1 MLTPE
6 WYEACTDQILI
17 LYSRLE
23 DDILKDIVRRL
34 LKTDMVTD
42 TAKWQAEMLEEA
54 GLLYN
59 DIIQKIAKHTPQTA
73 DELRLLFEDAGTEVM
88 KNDNII
94 AESATGKELHLSDSK
109 LKILKANYRNTLG
122 NLRNLTNT
130 TAMTSQA
137 AFIAACNDAH
147 MQITSGAFSYQEA
160 VRNAIR
166 RAVRG
171 GLTVKY
177 PTGHIDKLD
186 VAVRRAALTG
196 VGQTAAKISIMNA
209 EEMDCDLME
218 ITAHAGARPEHAK
231 WQGKLVSRTGK
242 NVGRIVDGVRVLS
255 LADIGYGTGAG
266 FRGWNCRHDWYP
278 YFPGLSTPN
287 YSKEQLE
294 KLDEKN
300 IEYDGQ
306 MYSQYEISQMQR
318 AQERKIRELKR
329 QTVKMQDAA
338 DFATD
343 PKLKELAKA
352 DHQTMSVKL
361 KTAEKELKDFC
372 KATGQDRD
380 KFREQV
386 LGFSRSEAQRAVQ
399 AAKRQQTMNHTGSHT
414 VEVVS
419 PTPKKNSGTGKIYQP
434 EEVSGKLL
442 TSGDNGGII
451 KETTS
456 QLAYKKFNTGEEVNK
471 FFGGSGSILQKKKST
486 EGRWFSSLSLDE
498 KKYISDYCADG
509 YGDINDFLRK
519 SSGWENIGKEYVE
532 NAISS
537 LDSAIKKFEL
547 TENITVHRGVG
558 NDVIEKLVNQHG
570 VVNDLSELVGKI
582 YEEPGYSSTTALF
595 GNQVAKSKPTVFE
608 FDIPAGKGRGAYV
621 NKLAGQF
628 KDVEYEF
635 LIKRGAKF
643 KITAVEEDVY
653 SETYVIKAV
662 MEVE

>member
-1 MLTPE
+1 MLSPE
-6 WYEACTDQILI
+6 WYEACTDQILV

-23 DDILKDIVRRL
+23 DDILKDIVRRI
-34 LKTDMVTD
+34 LKTGMVTD
-42 TAKWQAEMLEEA
+42 SAKWQAEMLQEA

-59 DIIQKIAKHTPQTA
+59 DIMQEIAKYASKTT
-73 DELRLLFEDAGTEVM
+73 EEVCLLFEEAGTEVM
-88 KNDNII
+88 RNDNII
-94 AESATGKELHLSDSK
+94 AQSTTGQKLHLSDSG
-109 LKILKANYRNTLG
+109 LQILKANYRNTLG
-122 NLRNLTNT
+122 NLQNLTNT

-137 AFIAACNDAH
+137 AFIAACNSAH

-166 RAVRG
+166 RAAQG

-266 FRGWNCRHDWYP
+266 FRGWNCRHDWNP
-278 YFPGLSTPN
+278 YFEGYSTLN
-287 YSKEQLE
+287 YTDEQLA

-343 PKLKELAKA
+343 PKLKELAKT
-352 DHQTMSVKL
+352 DHQAMSVKL

-386 LGFSRSEAQRAVQ
+386 LGFSKSEAQRAVQ
-399 AAKRQQTMNHTGSHT
+399 AAKKATNNIDYMSRFNPTFSDEKVLTTGNLSIRTKT
-414 VEVVS
+414 VSNSKFKMFTDIDADRKNKAVRLTEKNLIAVQKFLPEGFEMPSIAVVDFNKHKLNTYAIGGYDKNTGIMYINS
-419 PTPKKNSGTGKIYQP
+419 RYDTKEKVLAFVNSSRGRFANTTEYAPILHELGHKYYEDSIKKLAISENMSYNKAKKKIDKSIYKYI
-434 EEVSGKLL
+434 E
-442 TSGDNGGII
+442 DNGGDFFL
-451 KETTS
+451 ET
-456 QLAYKKFNTGEEVNK
+456 
-471 FFGGSGSILQKKKST
+471 ILST
-486 EGRWFSSLSLDE
+486 YAQVGYAKNSFTEITAECFSVRD
-498 KKYISDYCADG
+498 
-509 YGDINDFLRK
+509 
-519 SSGWENIGKEYVE
+519 E
-532 NAISS
+532 NATAKDI
-537 LDSAIKKFEL
+537 LNL
-547 TENITVHRGVG
+547 LGV
-558 NDVIEKLVNQHG
+558 
-570 VVNDLSELVGKI
+570 DL
-582 YEEPGYSSTTALF
+582 YDD
-595 GNQVAKSKPTVFE
+595 KSH
-608 FDIPAGKGRGAYV
+608 
-621 NKLAGQF
+621 
-628 KDVEYEF
+628 
-635 LIKRGAKF
+635 
-643 KITAVEEDVY
+643 
-653 SETYVIKAV
+653 
-662 MEVE
+662 

>member
-1 MLTPE
+1 MLSPE

-23 DDILKDIVRRL
+23 DDILKDIVRRI
-34 LKTDMVTD
+34 LKTGMVTD
-42 TAKWQAEMLEEA
+42 SAKWQAEMLEEA

-59 DIIQKIAKHTPQTA
+59 DIMQSIAKYTSQTT
-73 DELRLLFEDAGTEVM
+73 EEVCLLFEDAGTEVM

-160 VRNAIR
+160 VRNAIK
-166 RAVRG
+166 RAVQG

-266 FRGWNCRHDWYP
+266 FRGWNCRHDWHP
-278 YFPGLSTPN
+278 YFEGYSTLN
-287 YSKEQLE
+287 YTDEELA

-352 DHQTMSVKL
+352 DHQAMSVKL
-361 KTAEKELKDFC
+361 KTAEKELKGFC

-386 LGFSRSEAQRAVQ
+386 LGFGRSEAQRAVWANKKSETNKQFEQKYGEYTYTVLTDSEKSDILKNKECLSNLEARKWYLAHDAKIPNLIDKNRSIEEQ
-399 AAKRQQTMNHTGSHT
+399 ARQAFELRNSFRTITRDLMKDQDIR
-414 VEVVS
+414 
-419 PTPKKNSGTGKIYQP
+419 KKLDKDDPNKTF
-434 EEVSGKLL
+434 EELIQSKMQRKNMTRDEAIEDILK
-442 TSGDNGGII
+442 TATKTRS
-451 KETTS
+451 S
-456 QLAYKKFNTGEEVNK
+456 VNK
-471 FFGGSGSILQKKKST
+471 
-486 EGRWFSSLSLDE
+486 
-498 KKYISDYCADG
+498 
-509 YGDINDFLRK
+509 
-519 SSGWENIGKEYVE
+519 
-532 NAISS
+532 
-537 LDSAIKKFEL
+537 
-547 TENITVHRGVG
+547 
-558 NDVIEKLVNQHG
+558 KLG
-570 VVNDLSELVGKI
+570 LE
-582 YEEPGYSSTTALF
+582 
-595 GNQVAKSKPTVFE
+595 
-608 FDIPAGKGRGAYV
+608 
-621 NKLAGQF
+621 
-628 KDVEYEF
+628 
-635 LIKRGAKF
+635 
-643 KITAVEEDVY
+643 
-653 SETYVIKAV
+653 
-662 MEVE
+662 

>member
-1 MLTPE
+1 MLSPE

-23 DDILKDIVRRL
+23 DDILKDIVRRI
-34 LKTDMVTD
+34 LKTSMVTD
-42 TAKWQAEMLEEA
+42 SAKWQAEMLEEA

-59 DIIQKIAKHTPQTA
+59 DIIQKIAKYTPQTA

-160 VRNAIR
+160 VRNAIK
-166 RAVRG
+166 RAVQG

-186 VAVRRAALTG
+186 VAIRRAALTG

-242 NVGRIVDGVRVLS
+242 NVGRIVDGVKVLS

-266 FRGWNCRHDWYP
+266 FRGWNCRHDWNP
-278 YFPGLSTPN
+278 YFEGYSTLN
-287 YSKEQLE
+287 YTDEQLAN
-294 KLDEKN
+294 LDEKS
-300 IEYDGQ
+300 IEYDGE

-338 DFATD
+338 DFADD
-343 PKLKELAKA
+343 PELKELAKA
-352 DHQTMSVKL
+352 DHQAMSVKL
-361 KTAEKELKDFC
+361 KTAERELKDFC

-386 LGFSRSEAQRAVQ
+386 LGFSRSEAQRAVHSNNAHFRNSMKEKGFENPPKSLAIFEKMQ
-399 AAKRQQTMNHTGSHT
+399 YNNPKEYELMKTYLKSVDTGMMSPLVGYEKYKEYHDRVETELIGITTSNGVTVKSQSKHFLERVFGTIADPSHGNRPRTGVELEEIADALKNGSVRQHKNGSYVYHTS
-414 VEVVS
+414 VCSVS
-419 PTPKKNSGTGKIYQP
+419 VNPDTGKLIQVTP
-434 EEVSGKLL
+434 RKGKLL
-442 TSGDNGGII
+442 
-451 KETTS
+451 
-456 QLAYKKFNTGEEVNK
+456 
-471 FFGGSGSILQKKKST
+471 
-486 EGRWFSSLSLDE
+486 
-498 KKYISDYCADG
+498 
-509 YGDINDFLRK
+509 
-519 SSGWENIGKEYVE
+519 
-532 NAISS
+532 
-537 LDSAIKKFEL
+537 
-547 TENITVHRGVG
+547 
-558 NDVIEKLVNQHG
+558 
-570 VVNDLSELVGKI
+570 
-582 YEEPGYSSTTALF
+582 
-595 GNQVAKSKPTVFE
+595 
-608 FDIPAGKGRGAYV
+608 
-621 NKLAGQF
+621 
-628 KDVEYEF
+628 
-635 LIKRGAKF
+635 
-643 KITAVEEDVY
+643 
-653 SETYVIKAV
+653 
-662 MEVE
+662 

>member
-1 MLTPE
+1 MLSPE
-6 WYEACTDQILI
+6 WYEACTDQILV

-23 DDILKDIVRRL
+23 DDILKDIVRRI
-34 LKTDMVTD
+34 LKTNMVTD
-42 TAKWQAEMLEEA
+42 SAKWQAEMLQEA

-59 DIIQKIAKHTPQTA
+59 DIMQEIAKYTSQTT
-73 DELRLLFEDAGTEVM
+73 EEVCLLFEEAGTEVM

-94 AESATGKELHLSDSK
+94 AQSTTGQKLHLSDSG
-109 LKILKANYRNTLG
+109 LQILKANYRNTLG
-122 NLRNLTNT
+122 NLQNLTNT

-160 VRNAIR
+160 VRNAVR
-166 RAVRG
+166 RAAQG

-266 FRGWNCRHDWYP
+266 FRGWNCRHDWHP
-278 YFPGLSTPN
+278 YFEGYSTLN
-287 YSKEQLE
+287 YTDEELA

-300 IEYDGQ
+300 IEYGGK

-338 DFATD
+338 DFADD
-343 PKLKELAKA
+343 PELKRLAKA
-352 DHQTMSVKL
+352 DHQAMSVKL
-361 KTAEKELKDFC
+361 KTAERELKDFC

-386 LGFSRSEAQRAVQ
+386 LGFSHSEAQRAVQ
-399 AAKRQQTMNHTGSHT
+399 ANKKSEINKQFKQKYGEYIHT
-414 VEVVS
+414 VLTDSEKS
-419 PTPKKNSGTGKIYQP
+419 DILKNKECLSNLEARKWYLAHDAKIPNLIDKNRSIEEQARQAFELRNSFRTITRDLMKDQDTRKKLDKDDPNKTF
-434 EEVSGKLL
+434 EELIQSKMQRKNMTRDEAIEDILK
-442 TSGDNGGII
+442 TATKTRS
-451 KETTS
+451 S
-456 QLAYKKFNTGEEVNK
+456 VNK
-471 FFGGSGSILQKKKST
+471 
-486 EGRWFSSLSLDE
+486 
-498 KKYISDYCADG
+498 
-509 YGDINDFLRK
+509 
-519 SSGWENIGKEYVE
+519 
-532 NAISS
+532 
-537 LDSAIKKFEL
+537 EL
-547 TENITVHRGVG
+547 GLE
-558 NDVIEKLVNQHG
+558 
-570 VVNDLSELVGKI
+570 
-582 YEEPGYSSTTALF
+582 
-595 GNQVAKSKPTVFE
+595 
-608 FDIPAGKGRGAYV
+608 
-621 NKLAGQF
+621 
-628 KDVEYEF
+628 
-635 LIKRGAKF
+635 
-643 KITAVEEDVY
+643 
-653 SETYVIKAV
+653 
-662 MEVE
+662 

>member
-1 MLTPE
+1 MLSPE

-23 DDILKDIVRRL
+23 DDILKDIVRRI
-34 LKTDMVTD
+34 LKTSMVTD
-42 TAKWQAEMLEEA
+42 SAKWQAEMLEEA

-59 DIIQKIAKHTPQTA
+59 DIIQKIAKYTPQTA

-166 RAVRG
+166 RAAQG

-196 VGQTAAKISIMNA
+196 VGQTAAKISVMNA
-209 EEMDCDLME
+209 EEMGCDLME

-266 FRGWNCRHDWYP
+266 FRGWNCRHDWHP
-278 YFPGLSTPN
+278 YFEGYSTLN
-287 YSKEQLE
+287 YTDEELA

-352 DHQTMSVKL
+352 DHQAMSVKL
-361 KTAEKELKDFC
+361 KTAEKSLKEFC
-372 KATGQDRD
+372 NATGQDRD
-380 KFREQV
+380 RFREQV
-386 LGFSRSEAQRAVQ
+386 LGFGRSQAQKAVWANKKDSLINWLTTVDEDGKIDIENFKNALGKGYVNTTIEKSQQQKHQSSKAWKNQVKQ
-399 AAKRQQTMNHTGSHT
+399 AIQSNGKQ
-414 VEVVS
+414 
-419 PTPKKNSGTGKIYQP
+419 TPKSRLFNSIDPQKIVDKYGGTGVFRSKKNNHCVDEFITLP
-434 EEVSGKLL
+434 FEVGVTFDIDQRKYVR
-442 TSGDNGGII
+442 THKVQVKYVKNG
-451 KETTS
+451 THV
-456 QLAYKKFNTGEEVNK
+456 FP
-471 FFGGSGSILQKKKST
+471 
-486 EGRWFSSLSLDE
+486 
-498 KKYISDYCADG
+498 
-509 YGDINDFLRK
+509 
-519 SSGWENIGKEYVE
+519 
-532 NAISS
+532 
-537 LDSAIKKFEL
+537 
-547 TENITVHRGVG
+547 
-558 NDVIEKLVNQHG
+558 VIEK
-570 VVNDLSELVGKI
+570 EK
-582 YEEPGYSSTTALF
+582 
-595 GNQVAKSKPTVFE
+595 
-608 FDIPAGKGRGAYV
+608 
-621 NKLAGQF
+621 
-628 KDVEYEF
+628 
-635 LIKRGAKF
+635 
-643 KITAVEEDVY
+643 
-653 SETYVIKAV
+653 
-662 MEVE
+662 

>member
-1 MLTPE
+1 MLSPE

-23 DDILKDIVRRL
+23 DDILKDIVRRI
-34 LKTDMVTD
+34 LKTSMVTD
-42 TAKWQAEMLEEA
+42 SAKWQAEMLEEA

-59 DIIQKIAKHTPQTA
+59 DIIQKIAKYTPQTA

-160 VRNAIR
+160 VRNAIK
-166 RAVRG
+166 RAVQG

-266 FRGWNCRHDWYP
+266 FRGWNCRHDWNP
-278 YFPGLSTPN
+278 YFEGYSTLN
-287 YSKEQLE
+287 YTDEQLAN
-294 KLDEKN
+294 LDEKS
-300 IEYDGQ
+300 IEYDGE

-329 QTVKMQDAA
+329 QAVKMQDAA
-338 DFATD
+338 DFADD
-343 PKLKELAKA
+343 PELKRLAKA
-352 DHQTMSVKL
+352 DHQAMSVKL
-361 KTAEKELKDFC
+361 KTAERELKDFC
-372 KATGQDRD
+372 KTTGQDHD

-386 LGFSRSEAQRAVQ
+386 LGFGRSQAQRAVWANKKSLTEWKSNDIIEITKD
-399 AAKRQQTMNHTGSHT
+399 AAGN
-414 VEVVS
+414 
-419 PTPKKNSGTGKIYQP
+419 KIYIVKRTVVINGPPNGITQR
-434 EEVSGKLL
+434 K
-442 TSGDNGGII
+442 NAKGGIDRNYYDSNGDQVKQISNNDHGHKKESQFGKHGEHKHDYI
-451 KETTS
+451 KNEIGIPVH
-456 QLAYKKFNTGEEVNK
+456 GEPKE
-471 FFGGSGSILQKKKST
+471 
-486 EGRWFSSLSLDE
+486 LD
-498 KKYISDYCADG
+498 
-509 YGDINDFLRK
+509 
-519 SSGWENIGKEYVE
+519 
-532 NAISS
+532 
-537 LDSAIKKFEL
+537 
-547 TENITVHRGVG
+547 
-558 NDVIEKLVNQHG
+558 
-570 VVNDLSELVGKI
+570 
-582 YEEPGYSSTTALF
+582 
-595 GNQVAKSKPTVFE
+595 
-608 FDIPAGKGRGAYV
+608 
-621 NKLAGQF
+621 
-628 KDVEYEF
+628 DVERKENQDI
-635 LIKRGAKF
+635 L
-643 KITAVEEDVY
+643 
-653 SETYVIKAV
+653 
-662 MEVE
+662 

>member
-1 MLTPE
+1 MLSPE

-59 DIIQKIAKHTPQTA
+59 DIMQSIAKYTSQTT
-73 DELRLLFEDAGTEVM
+73 EEVCLLFEDAGTEVM

-166 RAVRG
+166 RAAQG

-186 VAVRRAALTG
+186 VAIRRAALTG
-196 VGQTAAKISIMNA
+196 VGQTAAKISVMNA

-266 FRGWNCRHDWYP
+266 FRGWNCRHDWHP
-278 YFPGLSTPN
+278 YFEGYSTLN
-287 YSKEQLE
+287 YTDEELA

-352 DHQTMSVKL
+352 DHQAMSVKL
-361 KTAEKELKDFC
+361 KTAERELKDFC

-386 LGFSRSEAQRAVQ
+386 LGFGRSEAQRAVWANKKSETNKQFEQKYGEYTYTVLTDSEKSDILKNKECLSNLEARKWYLAHDAKIPNLIDKNRSIEEQ
-399 AAKRQQTMNHTGSHT
+399 ARQAFELRNSFRTITRDLMKDQDIR
-414 VEVVS
+414 
-419 PTPKKNSGTGKIYQP
+419 KKLDKDDPNKTF
-434 EEVSGKLL
+434 EELIQSKMQRKNMTRDEAIEDILK
-442 TSGDNGGII
+442 TATKTRS
-451 KETTS
+451 S
-456 QLAYKKFNTGEEVNK
+456 VNK
-471 FFGGSGSILQKKKST
+471 
-486 EGRWFSSLSLDE
+486 
-498 KKYISDYCADG
+498 
-509 YGDINDFLRK
+509 
-519 SSGWENIGKEYVE
+519 
-532 NAISS
+532 
-537 LDSAIKKFEL
+537 
-547 TENITVHRGVG
+547 
-558 NDVIEKLVNQHG
+558 KLG
-570 VVNDLSELVGKI
+570 LE
-582 YEEPGYSSTTALF
+582 
-595 GNQVAKSKPTVFE
+595 
-608 FDIPAGKGRGAYV
+608 
-621 NKLAGQF
+621 
-628 KDVEYEF
+628 
-635 LIKRGAKF
+635 
-643 KITAVEEDVY
+643 
-653 SETYVIKAV
+653 
-662 MEVE
+662 

>member
-1 MLTPE
+1 MLSPE
-6 WYEACTDQILI
+6 WYEACTDQILV

-23 DDILKDIVRRL
+23 DDILKDIVRRI
-34 LKTDMVTD
+34 LKTNMVTES
-42 TAKWQAEMLEEA
+42 AKWQAEMLQEA

-59 DIIQKIAKHTPQTA
+59 DIMQEIAKYASKTT
-73 DELRLLFEDAGTEVM
+73 EEVCLLFEEAGTEVM
-88 KNDNII
+88 RNDNII
-94 AESATGKELHLSDSK
+94 AQSTTGQELRLSDSK
-109 LKILKANYRNTLG
+109 LNILKANYRNTLG
-122 NLRNLTNT
+122 NLKNLTNT
-130 TAMTSQA
+130 TAKTSQA
-137 AFIAACNDAH
+137 AFIAACSDAH

-160 VRNAIR
+160 IR
-166 RAVRG
+166 CAVRKFSDG
-171 GLTVKY
+171 VYVTY
-177 PTGHIDKLD
+177 PSGHRDRLD
-186 VAVRRAALTG
+186 VAVRRASLTG

-218 ITAHAGARPEHAK
+218 ITAHAGARPKHAE

-255 LADIGYGTGAG
+255 LSDIGYGTGAG
-266 FRGWNCRHDWYP
+266 FRGWNCRHDWHP
-278 YFPGLSTPN
+278 YFEGYSSLN
-287 YSKEQLE
+287 YTDEELA

-300 IEYDGQ
+300 IEYDDK

-318 AQERKIRELKR
+318 AKERKVRALKR
-329 QTVKMQDAA
+329 ECVLNQTTAENVKNDVEKAEM
-338 DFATD
+338 
-343 PKLKELAKA
+343 LAEYQRSA
-352 DHQTMSVKL
+352 VKL
-361 KTAEKELKDFC
+361 KAAEQDLKTFC
-372 KATGQDRD
+372 KDTSQDRD
-380 KFREQV
+380 RFREQV
-386 LGFSRSEAQRAVQ
+386 LGFGRSQAQKAVQ
-399 AAKRQQTMNHTGSHT
+399 AN
-414 VEVVS
+414 
-419 PTPKKNSGTGKIYQP
+419 KKA
-434 EEVSGKLL
+434 L
-442 TSGDNGGII
+442 TSVGDCSII
-451 KETTS
+451 KEATS
-456 QLAYKKFNTGEEVNK
+456 QLAYKKFSTGEEVNQ

-547 TENITVHRGVG
+547 TENITVHRGVR
-558 NDVIEKLVNQHG
+558 NDVIEKLVNQHE
-570 VVNDLSELVGKI
+570 VINDLSELVGKI

-608 FDIPAGKGRGAYV
+608 LDIPAGKGRGAYV

-643 KITAVEEDVY
+643 KITAVEEDIY

>member
-1 MLTPE
+1 MLSPE
-6 WYEACTDQILI
+6 WYEACTDQILV

-23 DDILKDIVRRL
+23 DDILKDIVRRI
-34 LKTDMVTD
+34 LKTGMVTD
-42 TAKWQAEMLEEA
+42 SAKWQAEMLQEA

-59 DIIQKIAKHTPQTA
+59 DIMQEIAKYTSKTT
-73 DELRLLFEDAGTEVM
+73 EEVCLLFEDAGTEVM

-94 AESATGKELHLSDSK
+94 AESATGKELHLSESK

-166 RAVRG
+166 RAAQG

-186 VAVRRAALTG
+186 VAIRRAALTG

-255 LADIGYGTGAG
+255 LADICYGTGAG
-266 FRGWNCRHDWYP
+266 FRGWNCRHDWHP
-278 YFPGLSTPN
+278 YFEGYSTLN
-287 YSKEQLE
+287 YTDEELA

-300 IEYDGQ
+300 IEYDGE

-318 AQERKIRELKR
+318 ARERKIRELKR

-338 DFATD
+338 DFADD
-343 PKLKELAKA
+343 PELKRLAKA
-352 DHQTMSVKL
+352 DHQAMSVKL
-361 KTAEKELKDFC
+361 KTAERELKDFC

-386 LGFSRSEAQRAVQ
+386 LGFGRSEAQRAVWANKKSETNKQFEQKYGEYTYTVLTDSEKSDILKNKECLSNLEARKWYLAHDAKIPNLIDKNRSIEEQ
-399 AAKRQQTMNHTGSHT
+399 ARQAFELRNSFRTITRDLMKDQDIR
-414 VEVVS
+414 
-419 PTPKKNSGTGKIYQP
+419 KKLDKDDPNKTF
-434 EEVSGKLL
+434 EELIQSKMQRKNMTRDEAIEDILK
-442 TSGDNGGII
+442 TATKTRS
-451 KETTS
+451 S
-456 QLAYKKFNTGEEVNK
+456 VNK
-471 FFGGSGSILQKKKST
+471 
-486 EGRWFSSLSLDE
+486 
-498 KKYISDYCADG
+498 
-509 YGDINDFLRK
+509 
-519 SSGWENIGKEYVE
+519 
-532 NAISS
+532 
-537 LDSAIKKFEL
+537 
-547 TENITVHRGVG
+547 
-558 NDVIEKLVNQHG
+558 KLG
-570 VVNDLSELVGKI
+570 LE
-582 YEEPGYSSTTALF
+582 
-595 GNQVAKSKPTVFE
+595 
-608 FDIPAGKGRGAYV
+608 
-621 NKLAGQF
+621 
-628 KDVEYEF
+628 
-635 LIKRGAKF
+635 
-643 KITAVEEDVY
+643 
-653 SETYVIKAV
+653 
-662 MEVE
+662 

>member
-1 MLTPE
+1 MLAPE
-6 WYEACTDQILI
+6 WYEVCTEQILI

-23 DDILKDIVRRL
+23 DDILKDIVRRI
-34 LKTDMVTD
+34 LKTGMVTD
-42 TAKWQAEMLEEA
+42 SAKWQAEMLQEA

-59 DIIQKIAKHTPQTA
+59 DIMQEIAKYTSKTT
-73 DELRLLFEDAGTEVM
+73 EEVCLLFEEAGTEVM
-88 KNDNII
+88 RNDNVI
-94 AESATGKELHLSDSK
+94 AQSTTGQKLHLSDSG
-109 LKILKANYRNTLG
+109 LQILKADYRNTLG
-122 NLRNLTNT
+122 NLQNLTNT

-166 RAVRG
+166 RAAQG

-186 VAVRRAALTG
+186 VAIRRAALTG
-196 VGQTAAKISIMNA
+196 VGQTAAKLSIMNA

-266 FRGWNCRHDWYP
+266 FRGWNCRHDWHP
-278 YFPGLSTPN
+278 YFEGYSTLN
-287 YSKEQLE
+287 YTDEELA

-372 KATGQDRD
+372 NATGQDRD

-386 LGFSRSEAQRAVQ
+386 LGFSRSQAQKAVW
-399 AAKRQQTMNHTGSHT
+399 ANKKDLKEKEERVIIEEIKACGFKGIVHI
-414 VEVVS
+414 
-419 PTPKKNSGTGKIYQP
+419 TPP
-434 EEVSGKLL
+434 KLK
-442 TSGDNGGII
+442 TN
-451 KETTS
+451 
-456 QLAYKKFNTGEEVNK
+456 
-471 FFGGSGSILQKKKST
+471 
-486 EGRWFSSLSLDE
+486 SLSFDSEHINERNHNVSKSEAISFIKNAKFSVSRWNGKYENFYSDLGATFVDVETNHIRTSFKNDE
-498 KKYISDYCADG
+498 FTEQVKKALEVIKKYGI
-509 YGDINDFLRK
+509 
-519 SSGWENIGKEYVE
+519 
-532 NAISS
+532 
-537 LDSAIKKFEL
+537 
-547 TENITVHRGVG
+547 
-558 NDVIEKLVNQHG
+558 
-570 VVNDLSELVGKI
+570 
-582 YEEPGYSSTTALF
+582 
-595 GNQVAKSKPTVFE
+595 
-608 FDIPAGKGRGAYV
+608 
-621 NKLAGQF
+621 
-628 KDVEYEF
+628 
-635 LIKRGAKF
+635 
-643 KITAVEEDVY
+643 
-653 SETYVIKAV
+653 
-662 MEVE
+662 

>member
-23 DDILKDIVRRL
+23 DDILKDIVRRI
-34 LKTDMVTD
+34 LKTGMVTD
-42 TAKWQAEMLEEA
+42 SAKWQAEMLEEA

-59 DIIQKIAKHTPQTA
+59 DIMQSIAKYTPQTA

-160 VRNAIR
+160 VRNAIK
-166 RAVRG
+166 RAVQG

-266 FRGWNCRHDWYP
+266 FRGWNCRHDWHP
-278 YFPGLSTPN
+278 YFEGYSTLN
-287 YSKEQLE
+287 YTDEELA

-352 DHQTMSVKL
+352 DHQAMSVKL
-361 KTAEKELKDFC
+361 KTAERELKDFC

-386 LGFSRSEAQRAVQ
+386 LGFGKSEAQRAVW
-399 AAKRQQTMNHTGSHT
+399 AN
-414 VEVVS
+414 
-419 PTPKKNSGTGKIYQP
+419 KKNSLVNWLTIVDEDGKIDIENFKNALGKGYVNTTIEQSQQQKHQSGKAWRNQVKQAIQSNGKQTPKSRLFDSINPQKIVDKYGGTGVFRSKKNNHCVDEFITLP
-434 EEVSGKLL
+434 FEVGVTFDIDQRKYVR
-442 TSGDNGGII
+442 THKVQVKYVKNG
-451 KETTS
+451 THV
-456 QLAYKKFNTGEEVNK
+456 FP
-471 FFGGSGSILQKKKST
+471 
-486 EGRWFSSLSLDE
+486 
-498 KKYISDYCADG
+498 
-509 YGDINDFLRK
+509 
-519 SSGWENIGKEYVE
+519 
-532 NAISS
+532 
-537 LDSAIKKFEL
+537 
-547 TENITVHRGVG
+547 
-558 NDVIEKLVNQHG
+558 VIEK
-570 VVNDLSELVGKI
+570 EK
-582 YEEPGYSSTTALF
+582 
-595 GNQVAKSKPTVFE
+595 
-608 FDIPAGKGRGAYV
+608 
-621 NKLAGQF
+621 
-628 KDVEYEF
+628 
-635 LIKRGAKF
+635 
-643 KITAVEEDVY
+643 
-653 SETYVIKAV
+653 
-662 MEVE
+662 

>member
-23 DDILKDIVRRL
+23 DDILKDIVRRI
-34 LKTDMVTD
+34 LKTSMVTD
-42 TAKWQAEMLEEA
+42 SAKWQAEMLEEA

-59 DIIQKIAKHTPQTA
+59 DIIQKIAKYTPQTA

-166 RAVRG
+166 RAAQG

-186 VAVRRAALTG
+186 VAIRRAALTG

-266 FRGWNCRHDWYP
+266 FRGWNCRHDWHP
-278 YFPGLSTPN
+278 YFEGYSTLN
-287 YSKEQLE
+287 YTDEELA

-352 DHQTMSVKL
+352 DHQAMSVKL
-361 KTAEKELKDFC
+361 KTAERELKDFC

-386 LGFSRSEAQRAVQ
+386 LGFGRNEAQRAVW
-399 AAKRQQTMNHTGSHT
+399 ANKKHYAGLTSD
-414 VEVVS
+414 
-419 PTPKKNSGTGKIYQP
+419 KNSGIIKLRNPLRIDMQFFAKIP
-434 EEVSGKLL
+434 EEKFTKYALDPVKQPDKAKAFKEALGYTLENYQKLIKNIKNNVNESKFVIKSSDKYGTRYEQVMRLTGENGKQANVCTGWIKENENSEARL
-442 TSGDNGGII
+442 TS
-451 KETTS
+451 
-456 QLAYKKFNTGEEVNK
+456 AYVT
-471 FFGGSGSILQKKKST
+471 KKK
-486 EGRWFSSLSLDE
+486 
-498 KKYISDYCADG
+498 
-509 YGDINDFLRK
+509 
-519 SSGWENIGKEYVE
+519 
-532 NAISS
+532 
-537 LDSAIKKFEL
+537 
-547 TENITVHRGVG
+547 
-558 NDVIEKLVNQHG
+558 
-570 VVNDLSELVGKI
+570 
-582 YEEPGYSSTTALF
+582 
-595 GNQVAKSKPTVFE
+595 
-608 FDIPAGKGRGAYV
+608 
-621 NKLAGQF
+621 
-628 KDVEYEF
+628 
-635 LIKRGAKF
+635 
-643 KITAVEEDVY
+643 
-653 SETYVIKAV
+653 VIKD
-662 MEVE
+662 EN